1 MPAPCATPLA
11 CLPHRTLLGCD
22 TYCYELNSKGRAA
35 CNSAYKVAAGIQS
48 PHGARACYWEHGRCK
63 WSRRLLTCAGG
74 L

>member
-11 CLPHRTLLGCD
+11 CLPHRHLLGCD

-35 CNSAYKVAAGIQS
+35 CNAAYKVAAGIQS

-63 WSRRLLTCAGG
+63 
-74 L
+74 

>member
-48 PHGARACYWEHGRCK
+48 PHPRRQADARVAR
-63 WSRRLLTCAGG
+63 
-74 L
+74 